1 VGYFPIAPGT
11 AGSAA
16 GVFVDRALR
25 ATLSSVVHGI
35 VVLVV
40 IVLGVWVSSVVEKS
54 SSKKD
59 PSVVVVD
66 EVAGMLLSYY
76 LLPLSWRGLLIGFF
90 VFRLFDIVKPFP
102 CRRAEKIPGGVGI
115 MADDLIA
122 GVYTNIVLRLA
133 SLVWP
138 ALLL

>member
-1 VGYFPIAPGT
+1 VI
-11 AGSAA
+11 
-16 GVFVDRALR
+16 
-25 ATLSSVVHGI
+25 HGI
-35 VVLVV
+35 VIALV
-40 IVLGVWVSSVVEKS
+40 IVVGVWVAGVVEKE

-66 EVAGMLLSYY
+66 EVAGMLLSLY
-76 LLPLSWRGLLIGFF
+76 LIPLSWTGLIVGFF
-90 VFRLFDIVKPFP
+90 VFRLFDIVKPYP
-102 CRRAEKIPGGVGI
+102 CRRVEKLHGGVGI

-138 ALLL
+138 ALLV